1 MPVLDDR
8 EVEIWW
14 KKRRL
19 LGKAER
25 EVRSVLVLVLF
36 NNTETWGKV
45 SVKLELKLPCLV
57 PPSPSTSTLIKPHN
71 HSPYSQL

>member
-8 EVEIWW
+8 EVEMWW

-19 LGKAER
+19 LGKAEA
-25 EVRSVLVLVLF
+25 EVRSVLVF
-36 NNTETWGKV
+36 SKTWGKV

-57 PPSPSTSTLIKPHN
+57 PPSPSTSTLIIPHN
-71 HSPYSQL
+71 HSPYSQH